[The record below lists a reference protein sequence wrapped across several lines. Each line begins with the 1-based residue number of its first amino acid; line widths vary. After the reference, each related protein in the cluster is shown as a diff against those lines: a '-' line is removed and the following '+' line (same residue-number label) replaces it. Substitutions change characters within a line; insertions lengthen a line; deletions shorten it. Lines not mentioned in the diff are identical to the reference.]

1 MVHQKSMSGS
11 LSGRSS
17 SSLLYGTSQ
26 SMGETVEGG
35 QQKEN
40 FGDWLAFRGVRTVVF
55 FTSAKLLKY
64 KLLPYKS
71 IPTQNTLYNNFHIC
85 CWCCCREIKQYVCT
99 YIYIYIYIYIYT
111 WSERN
116 IIRVI
121 RGEDDVG
128 GGVGRAPEW
137 GQDQRLSHCS

>member
-1 MVHQKSMSGS
+1 MKMSCEGWWDRDGS
-11 LSGRSS
+11 PEVNVGQFVRQVQFLSTVWHVTV
-17 SSLLYGTSQ
+17 YG
-26 SMGETVEGG
+26 G
-35 QQKEN
+35 N
-40 FGDWLAFRGVRTVVF
+40 
-55 FTSAKLLKY
+55 
-64 KLLPYKS
+64 
-71 IPTQNTLYNNFHIC
+71 
-85 CWCCCREIKQYVCT
+85 
-99 YIYIYIYIYIYT
+99 